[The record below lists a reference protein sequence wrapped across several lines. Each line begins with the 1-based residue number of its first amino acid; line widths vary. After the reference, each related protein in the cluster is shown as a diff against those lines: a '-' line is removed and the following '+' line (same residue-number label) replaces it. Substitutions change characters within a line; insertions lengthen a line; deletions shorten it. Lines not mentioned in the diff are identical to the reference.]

1 MRIIDTIESEP
12 IIEDIDGQVHF
23 KAKAAIDGD
32 GVGSPHGDPDYQPNT
47 SLKLNGQYLNAD
59 EDKFIALPPQV
70 ILGVVGIVLGCQ
82 VHIKDTVTNLETD
95 AVVGDIGPHR
105 KIGEI
110 SIACAKALGI
120 DPSTT
125 TGGEDRHVVEYQF
138 WPGRHA
144 IVDGKEYN
152 LQLSHG

>member
-1 MRIIDTIESEP
+1 MRTIDTIDNEP
-12 IIEDIDGQVHF
+12 INEDIDGKVHF
-23 KAKAAIDGD
+23 NAKAAIDGD

-47 SLKLNGQYLNAD
+47 SLRLKGEYLNAD
-59 EDKFIALPPQV
+59 EDKYIAIPPQV
-70 ILGVVGIVLGCQ
+70 IHGVAGIVLGCQ
-82 VHIKDTVTNLETD
+82 VHIKDTITYKETD

-120 DPSTT
+120 NPSPTS
-125 TGGEDRHVVEYQF
+125 GGEDRHVIEYQL

-144 IVDGKEYN
+144 IVDGKEYD
-152 LQLSHG
+152 LQPS